1 MKVNSHVIEKYIWL
15 ITNGVAASAENPMD
29 NLENFDREIEMMKKQ
44 AEAAGDEELLK
55 MSLDS
60 LIANPNGRIQM
71 FNGQVFGFR
80 VDQMVELL
88 TYVFRYVW
96 PEEELSLP
104 GDGVDLEFVPM
115 SDEEWSIRQGKS

>member
-60 LIANPNGRIQM
+60 LIANPNGRIQK

-80 VDQMVELL
+80 EDQMVELL
-88 TYVFRYVW
+88 TYVFHYVW
-96 PEEELSLP
+96 LEEELSLP
-104 GDGVDLEFVPM
+104 GDGVDLEFVSM